1 LEIDR
6 RVRHHEGQ
14 AEAAPAEV
22 EAEIRALV
30 DASSRLNQLT
40 RPDLEGMSEPRL
52 VTEIPGPR
60 ARWLIEADHK
70 VTSPSLPRAYPFAPA
85 RGAGS
90 MIEDVDGNVFLDFN
104 AGIAVCSTGHAHP
117 KVVGAIK
124 EQAERLLHYSGGDF
138 YLPIYAEVCAELDRI
153 TDVGGPARTFLTNS
167 GTEAVEA
174 AIKLAR
180 NSTGRQYLIAFVGGF
195 HGRSYGSVSL
205 TASKA
210 KYHAGFGPLLP
221 GVLHA
226 PFGVPVSE
234 YIEPVIFERLAPPNE
249 VAAVVVEPIQGEGG
263 YVVPPEGWLAELSE
277 TCAAHGILLIAD
289 EIQSGMGRTGRMWAY
304 EHEGISPDIVLAGKG
319 IASGMPLGAMIARHD
334 VMTWDK
340 GAHGSTYAGNPV
352 CCAAALATIELL
364 RSELIDNAAHVGE
377 HLLESL
383 RKLQAHQPLIRKVRG
398 RGLMI
403 GVDFQGGE
411 TADAVELACLR
422 RGVLVLRAGDSAIRI
437 APPLVLRHDQ
447 AQVGVRIFE
456 QACAEVAGQLRIHPD
471 TA

>member
-1 LEIDR
+1 VKAER
-6 RVRHHEGQ
+6 RARQDDAEMNATP
-14 AEAAPAEV
+14 AEA
-22 EAEIRALV
+22 EAEIRPFVREAP
-30 DASSRLNQLT
+30 SRLSQE
-40 RPDLEGMSEPRL
+40 DLEAMAEPRL
-52 VTEIPGPR
+52 ATEIPGPR
-60 ARWLIEADHK
+60 TLALIEADRK
-70 VTSPSLPRAYPFAPA
+70 VTSPSLPRAYPFAPS

-90 MIEDVDGNVFLDFN
+90 MIEDIDGNVFLDFN

-117 KVVGAIK
+117 KVTQAIR
-124 EQAERLLHYSGGDF
+124 EQSERLLHYSGGDF

-180 NSTGRQYLIAFVGGF
+180 NSTGRQYLIAFIGAF

-226 PFGVPVSE
+226 PFAVPVSE
-234 YIEPVIFERLAPPNE
+234 YIEPVIFKRLVPPNE

-263 YVVPPEGWLAELSE
+263 YVLPPEGWLADLRE
-277 TCAAHGILLIAD
+277 TCSRHGILLIFD
-289 EIQSGMGRTGRMWAY
+289 EIQSGMGRTGRMWAF
-304 EHEGISPDIVLAGKG
+304 EHEGVTPDVVLAGKG
-319 IASGMPLGAMIARHD
+319 IASGMPLGATIARHD

-364 RSELIDNAAHVGE
+364 EGELIGNAAAVGR
-377 HLLESL
+377 HLLDDL
-383 RKLQAHQPLIRKVRG
+383 RHLQERQPLIREVRG

-403 GVDFQGGE
+403 GVELDDPGI
-411 TADAVELACLR
+411 ADAVELACLR
-422 RGVLVLRAGDSAIRI
+422 RGLLVLRAGDSAIRI
-437 APPLVLRHDQ
+437 APPLVLRDDQ
-447 AQVGVRIFE
+447 ARVGVRIFDE
-456 QACAEVAGQLRIHPD
+456 ACAAVSGGAGPIPD
-471 TA
+471 A

>member
-1 LEIDR
+1 MRVQFSPQELE
-6 RVRHHEGQ
+6 
-14 AEAAPAEV
+14 
-22 EAEIRALV
+22 ALI
-30 DASSRLNQLT
+30 
-40 RPDLEGMSEPRL
+40 EPRL

-60 ARWLIEADHK
+60 TRELIEADHR

-90 MIEDVDGNVFLDFN
+90 MIEDIDGNIFLDFN

-117 KVVGAIK
+117 KVVRAIQ

-138 YLPIYAEVCAELDRI
+138 YLSIYTEVCAELDRI
-153 TDVGGPARTFLTNS
+153 TEVGGPARTFLTNS

-180 NSTGRQYLIAFVGGF
+180 NSTGRQYLIAFIGGF

-226 PFGVPVSE
+226 PYGVPVRE
-234 YIEPVIFERLAPPNE
+234 YIEPVIFTRLIPPNE
-249 VAAVVVEPIQGEGG
+249 VAAMVVEPIQGEGG
-263 YVVPPEGWLAELSE
+263 YIVPPEGWLGELKE
-277 TCAAHGILLIAD
+277 TCSKHGILLIAD

-304 EHEGISPDIVLAGKG
+304 EHEGITPDIVLAGKG

-334 VMTWDK
+334 LMTWDK

-352 CCAAALATIELL
+352 CCAAALATFELL
-364 RSELIDNAAHVGE
+364 EGKLIDNAGDVGVG
-377 HLLESL
+377 LLDGLERL
-383 RKLQAHQPLIRKVRG
+383 RGVQPLVRDVRG

-403 GVDFQGGE
+403 GVEFPSGE
-411 TADAVELACLR
+411 IADAVELAALR
-422 RGVLVLRAGDSAIRI
+422 RGLLVLRAGDSAIRI

-447 AQVGVRIFE
+447 ARVGLRIFE
-456 QACAEVAGQLRIHPD
+456 EACAEISGATGPIPGPS
-471 TA
+471 

>member
-1 LEIDR
+1 VKVQVGRQDLE
-6 RVRHHEGQ
+6 
-14 AEAAPAEV
+14 
-22 EAEIRALV
+22 ALV
-30 DASSRLNQLT
+30 
-40 RPDLEGMSEPRL
+40 EPHL

-60 ARWLIEADHK
+60 TRALIEADHK
-70 VTSPSLPRAYPFAPA
+70 VTSPSLPRAYPFAPS

-90 MIEDVDGNVFLDFN
+90 MVEDVDGNVFLDFN

-117 KVVGAIK
+117 KVVRAIQ
-124 EQAERLLHYSGGDF
+124 EQAERLIHYSGGDF
-138 YLPIYAEVCAELDRI
+138 YLSIYADTCAELDRMA
-153 TDVGGPARTFLTNS
+153 DVGGPARTFLTNS

-180 NSTGRQYLIAFVGGF
+180 NFTRRQYLIAFIGGF

-226 PFGVPVSE
+226 PYGRPVSE
-234 YIEPVIFERLAPPNE
+234 YIEPVIFERLVPPDE

-263 YVVPPEGWLAELSE
+263 YTIPPAGWLAELREMCSR
-277 TCAAHGILLIAD
+277 HGILLVVD
-289 EIQSGMGRTGRMWAY
+289 EIQTGMGRTGRMWAY
-304 EHEGISPDIVLAGKG
+304 EHEGITPDIILAGKG

-334 VMTWDK
+334 LMTWDK

-352 CCAAALATIELL
+352 CCAAALATFELL
-364 RSELIDNAAHVGE
+364 RGGLIENARRVGGDLLE
-377 HLLESL
+377 GLESL
-383 RKLQAHQPLIRKVRG
+383 GGSQPLVGDVRG

-403 GVDFQGGE
+403 GVEFENGQI
-411 TADAVELACLR
+411 ADDVEMAALR
-422 RGVLVLRAGDSAIRI
+422 RGLLVLRAGDSAIRV
-437 APPLVLRHDQ
+437 APPLVLRPDQ
-447 AQVGVRIFE
+447 AGVGLRIFDE
-456 QACAEVAGQLRIHPD
+456 ACAEVSGDAFPTRG

>member
-1 LEIDR
+1 VKVQVSRQDLE
-6 RVRHHEGQ
+6 
-14 AEAAPAEV
+14 
-22 EAEIRALV
+22 ALV
-30 DASSRLNQLT
+30 
-40 RPDLEGMSEPRL
+40 EPGL

-60 ARWLIEADHK
+60 TRELIEADHR

-117 KVVGAIK
+117 QVVRAIR

-138 YLPIYAEVCAELDRI
+138 YLSIYAEVCAELDRI
-153 TDVGGPARTFLTNS
+153 TEVGGPARTFLTNS

-180 NSTGRQYLIAFVGGF
+180 NSTGRQYLIAFLGGF

-226 PFGVPVSE
+226 PYGVSVRE
-234 YIEPVIFERLAPPNE
+234 YIEPVIFRRLIPPNE
-249 VAAVVVEPIQGEGG
+249 VAAMVVEPIQGEGG
-263 YVVPPEGWLAELSE
+263 YVVPPEGWLAELREICSK
-277 TCAAHGILLIAD
+277 HGILLVVD

-304 EHEGISPDIVLAGKG
+304 EHEGITPDIVLAGKG

-334 VMTWDK
+334 LMTWDK

-352 CCAAALATIELL
+352 CCAAALATFELL
-364 RSELIDNAAHVGE
+364 EGELIENAGDVGGD
-377 HLLESL
+377 LLDGLERL
-383 RKLQAHQPLIRKVRG
+383 RGRQPLIQDVRG

-403 GVDFQGGE
+403 GVEFRSSE
-411 TADAVELACLR
+411 IADAVELAALR
-422 RGVLVLRAGDSAIRI
+422 RGLLVLRAGDSAIRV

-447 AQVGVRIFE
+447 ARVGLRIFE
-456 QACAEVAGQLRIHPD
+456 EACTEVAGHPGLTPD
-471 TA
+471 SA

>member
-1 LEIDR
+1 VKAQRRTAGDQAGID
-6 RVRHHEGQ
+6 G
-14 AEAAPAEV
+14 AASEA

-30 DASSRLNQLT
+30 EEPGRLSGFSRV
-40 RPDLEGMSEPRL
+40 DLESMAEPVL

-60 ARWLIEADHK
+60 TRALIEADHK

-117 KVVGAIK
+117 KVVAAIQ

-180 NSTGRQYLIAFVGGF
+180 NSSGRQYLIAFVGGF

-226 PFGVPVSE
+226 PFGVPISE
-234 YIEPVIFERLAPPNE
+234 YIEPVIFKRLIPPNE

-263 YVVPPEGWLAELSE
+263 YVVPPNGWLAELRDMCSR
-277 TCAAHGILLIAD
+277 HGILLVAD
-289 EIQSGMGRTGRMWAY
+289 EIQSGMGRSGQMWAY
-304 EHEGISPDIVLAGKG
+304 EHEGITPDIVLAGKG

-352 CCAAALATIELL
+352 CCAAAMATIELL
-364 RSELIDNAAHVGE
+364 ESELIDRARDVGS
-377 HLLESL
+377 LLLDEL
-383 RKLQAHQPLIRKVRG
+383 RQLQARQLLIRDVRG

-403 GVDFQGGE
+403 GVDFESGQM
-411 TADAVELACLR
+411 ADAVELACLR
-422 RGVLVLRAGDSAIRI
+422 KGLLVLRAGDSAVRI
-437 APPLVLRHDQ
+437 APPLVLRQDQ
-447 AQVGVRIFE
+447 ARVGFRIFE
-456 QACAEVAGQLRIHPD
+456 EACIEVAGTP
-471 TA
+471 A

>member
-1 LEIDR
+1 M
-6 RVRHHEGQ
+6 
-14 AEAAPAEV
+14 EAVPSEAQ
-22 EAEIRALV
+22 AEIRALV
-30 DASSRLNQLT
+30 DGPSRLSEVS
-40 RPDLEGMSEPRL
+40 RHELESMAEPRL

-60 ARWLIEADHK
+60 TRALIEADRK

-104 AGIAVCSTGHAHP
+104 AGIAVCSTGHTHP
-117 KVVGAIK
+117 KVVEAIQ

-153 TDVGGPARTFLTNS
+153 TTVGGPARTFLTNS

-180 NSTGRQYLIAFVGGF
+180 NSTGRQYLVAFIGGF

-234 YIEPVIFERLAPPNE
+234 FIEPVIFRRLVPPNE
-249 VAAVVVEPIQGEGG
+249 VAAIVVEPIQGEGG
-263 YVVPPEGWLAELSE
+263 YVVPPQGWLAELREMCSR
-277 TCAAHGILLIAD
+277 HGILLIAD

-304 EHEGISPDIVLAGKG
+304 EHEDVVPDIV
-319 IASGMPLGAMIARHD
+319 
-334 VMTWDK
+334 
-340 GAHGSTYAGNPV
+340 
-352 CCAAALATIELL
+352 
-364 RSELIDNAAHVGE
+364 
-377 HLLESL
+377 
-383 RKLQAHQPLIRKVRG
+383 
-398 RGLMI
+398 
-403 GVDFQGGE
+403 
-411 TADAVELACLR
+411 
-422 RGVLVLRAGDSAIRI
+422 
-437 APPLVLRHDQ
+437 
-447 AQVGVRIFE
+447 
-456 QACAEVAGQLRIHPD
+456 
-471 TA
+471 

>member
-1 LEIDR
+1 VEAGSRIDEE
-6 RVRHHEGQ
+6 VR
-14 AEAAPAEV
+14 AEAATTADDHPE
-22 EAEIRALV
+22 EAEADIRPFLREAPS
-30 DASSRLNQLT
+30 DLT
-40 RPDLEGMSEPRL
+40 RDRLEAMAEPRL
-52 VTEIPGPR
+52 ITEIPGPK
-60 ARWLIEADHK
+60 ARRLIEADHK

-117 KVVGAIK
+117 RVVKAIQ

-138 YLPIYAEVCAELDRI
+138 YLSMYAEVCAELDEL
-153 TDVGGPARTFLTNS
+153 TEVGGPARTFLTNS

-174 AIKLAR
+174 ALKLAR
-180 NSTGRQYLIAFVGGF
+180 NSTGRQYLLGFLGGF

-234 YIEPVIFERLAPPNE
+234 YIEPVIFHRLVPPTE

-263 YVVPPEGWLAELSE
+263 YVVPPAGWLADIREM
-277 TCAAHGILLIAD
+277 CDRYGILLVAD
-289 EIQSGMGRTGRMWAY
+289 EIQSGMGRTGTMWAY
-304 EHEGISPDIVLAGKG
+304 QHEGIVPDIVLAGKG

-334 VMTWDK
+334 VMTWEK

-352 CCAAALATIELL
+352 CCAAALATFELL
-364 RSELIDNAAHVGE
+364 QDELIDNSATVGAR
-377 HLLESL
+377 LLNGL
-383 RKLQAHQPLIRKVRG
+383 RELQRRQPSIREIRG

-403 GVDFQGGE
+403 GIDFADGE
-411 TADAVELACLR
+411 TADRVEMACLH
-422 RGVLVLRAGDSAIRI
+422 RGLLVLRAGDSAIRM
-437 APPLVLRHDQ
+437 APPLILRPDQ
-447 AQVGVRIFE
+447 SDVGLRIFE
-456 QACAEVAGQLRIHPD
+456 QACTDVVPTR
-471 TA
+471 

>member
-1 LEIDR
+1 
-6 RVRHHEGQ
+6 VK
-14 AEAAPAEV
+14 V
-22 EAEIRALV
+22 
-30 DASSRLNQLT
+30 QLG
-40 RPDLEGMSEPRL
+40 RNDLEALTEPQL

-60 ARWLIEADHK
+60 ARAVIEADHR

-117 KVVGAIK
+117 TVVNAIQ

-138 YLPIYAEVCAELDRI
+138 YLSIYAEVCAELDRI

-180 NSTGRQYLIAFVGGF
+180 NSTGRQYLISFIGGF

-205 TASKA
+205 TASKS

-234 YIEPVIFERLAPPNE
+234 YIEPVIFKRLVPPDE

-263 YVVPPEGWLAELSE
+263 YVVPPRGWLAELRELCSR
-277 TCAAHGILLIAD
+277 HGILLVAD

-304 EHEGISPDIVLAGKG
+304 EHEGITPDVVLAGKG
-319 IASGMPLGAMIARHD
+319 IASGMPLGAMTARHD
-334 VMTWDK
+334 IMTWEK

-352 CCAAALATIELL
+352 CCAAALATFELL
-364 RSELIDNAAHVGE
+364 EGGLIDNSARVGAQ
-377 HLLESL
+377 LLEGL
-383 RKLQAHQPLIRKVRG
+383 GKLWARQPLIREVRG

-403 GVDFQGGE
+403 GVEFEDGE
-411 TADAVELACLR
+411 TADAVELACLA
-422 RGVLVLRAGDSAIRI
+422 RGLLVLRAGDSAVRI
-437 APPLVLRHDQ
+437 APPLVVRPDQ
-447 AQVGVRIFE
+447 AEVGLRIFE
-456 QACAEVAGQLRIHPD
+456 EACAQVSGGTRPVRAP
-471 TA
+471 A

>member
-1 LEIDR
+1 MD
-6 RVRHHEGQ
+6 
-14 AEAAPAEV
+14 AAPAEA
-22 EAEIRALV
+22 EAEIRPFVREAPGHL
-30 DASSRLNQLT
+30 AREE
-40 RPDLEGMSEPRL
+40 LEAMAEPRL
-52 VTEIPGPR
+52 ATDIPGPR
-60 ARWLIEADHK
+60 ARTLIEADHK
-70 VTSPSLPRAYPFAPA
+70 VTSPSLPRAYPFAPS

-104 AGIAVCSTGHAHP
+104 AGIAVCSTGHTHP
-117 KVVGAIK
+117 QVVKAIK
-124 EQAERLLHYSGGDF
+124 EQADRLLHYSGGDF

-226 PFGVPVSE
+226 PFGASPSE
-234 YIEPVIFERLAPPNE
+234 YIEPVLFKRLVPPEE
-249 VAAVVVEPIQGEGG
+249 VAAIVVEPIQGEGG
-263 YVVPPEGWLAELSE
+263 YVVPPPGWMAELRDLCSR
-277 TCAAHGILLIAD
+277 HGILLIVD
-289 EIQSGMGRTGRMWAY
+289 EIQTGMGRTGRMWAY
-304 EHEGISPDIVLAGKG
+304 QHEGITPDVVLAGKG

-364 RSELIDNAAHVGE
+364 EGELIETVAHLGPRMLDE
-377 HLLESL
+377 LE
-383 RKLQAHQPLIRKVRG
+383 RLQSRQALIRDVRG

-403 GVDFQGGE
+403 GVDFE
-411 TADAVELACLR
+411 SAEIADAVELACLR
-422 RGVLVLRAGDSAIRI
+422 RGLLVLRAGDSAIRI
-437 APPLVLRHDQ
+437 APPLVLRNDQ
-447 AQVGVRIFE
+447 ARVGLRIFE
-456 QACAEVAGQLRIHPD
+456 EACAEVASGRP
-471 TA
+471 

>member
-1 LEIDR
+1 MK
-6 RVRHHEGQ
+6 
-14 AEAAPAEV
+14 AEAQ
-22 EAEIRALV
+22 IRALLEAPATSGQR
-30 DASSRLNQLT
+30 DHSQL
-40 RPDLEGMSEPRL
+40 EAMSEPLL

-60 ARWLIEADHK
+60 TRALIEADHN

-117 KVVGAIK
+117 KVVRAIQD
-124 EQAERLLHYSGGDF
+124 QAERLLHYSGGDF
-138 YLPIYAEVCAELDRI
+138 YLAIYAEVCAELDRM

-180 NSTGRQYLIAFVGGF
+180 NSTGRQYLVAFIGGF

-226 PFGVPVSE
+226 PFGVPVDE
-234 YIEPVIFERLAPPNE
+234 YIDPVIFKRLVPPNE

-263 YVVPPEGWLAELSE
+263 YVLPPVGWLAELRE
-277 TCAAHGILLIAD
+277 TCTKHGILLVVD

-304 EHEGISPDIVLAGKG
+304 EHEGITPDIVLAGKG

-334 VMTWDK
+334 VMTWEK

-352 CCAAALATIELL
+352 CCAAALATFELL
-364 RSELIDNAAHVGE
+364 ESELIANAGNVGP
-377 HLLESL
+377 LLLDGL
-383 RKLQAHQPLIRKVRG
+383 RGLQDRQPLIRDVRG

-403 GVDFQGGE
+403 GVDFENGV
-411 TADAVELACLR
+411 TADSVELAALR
-422 RGVLVLRAGDSAIRI
+422 KGLLVLRAGDTAIRI
-437 APPLVLRHDQ
+437 APPLVLREDQ
-447 AQVGVRIFE
+447 SQAGLQILA
-456 QACAEVAGQLRIHPD
+456 QACAEVSDGAGTGPGP
-471 TA
+471 A

>member
-1 LEIDR
+1 
-6 RVRHHEGQ
+6 V
-14 AEAAPAEV
+14 EAVPSEAQ
-22 EAEIRALV
+22 AEIRALV
-30 DASSRLNQLT
+30 DGPSRLSEVS
-40 RPDLEGMSEPRL
+40 RHELESMAEPRL

-60 ARWLIEADHK
+60 TRALIEADRK

-104 AGIAVCSTGHAHP
+104 AGIAVCSTGHTHP
-117 KVVGAIK
+117 KVVEAIQ

-153 TDVGGPARTFLTNS
+153 TTVGGPARTFLTNS

-180 NSTGRQYLIAFVGGF
+180 NSTGRQYLVAFIGGF

-234 YIEPVIFERLAPPNE
+234 FIEPVIFRRLVPPNE
-249 VAAVVVEPIQGEGG
+249 VAAIVVEPIQGEGG
-263 YVVPPEGWLAELSE
+263 YVVPPQGWLAELREMCSR
-277 TCAAHGILLIAD
+277 HGILLIAD

-304 EHEGISPDIVLAGKG
+304 EHEDVVPDIVLAGKG

-364 RSELIDNAAHVGE
+364 ESELIDNTAHVGA

-383 RKLQAHQPLIRKVRG
+383 GKLGDGQSLLREVRG

-403 GVDFQGGE
+403 GIDFE
-411 TADAVELACLR
+411 NAEAADAVEMACLR
-422 RGVLVLRAGDSAIRI
+422 KGLLVLRAGDSAVRI

-447 AQVGVRIFE
+447 ARVGFRIFE
-456 QACAEVAGQLRIHPD
+456 EACAGVSGRGA
-471 TA
+471 